1 MRVNPAS
8 SKQENSGCPNAKT
21 EDSESGNQK
30 KTSGTLY
37 SVFKE
42 PDPRGTHHRGRRRTS
57 SVHAKKS
64 RPETERSV
72 SQNRAR
78 RVNENFTARRPKR
91 ARLARRGP

>member
-8 SKQENSGCPNAKT
+8 FQTGKLRLSGGDRSPR
-21 EDSESGNQK
+21 SGNQK

-64 RPETERSV
+64 RPETELSV
-72 SQNRAR
+72 SQNRAH